1 MQRGLL
7 TGGASGWDAQHIA
20 SVATSPVGASL
31 LAIAV
36 GHFEKVLDVPP
47 SSRASSLPHLICGA
61 LHLCPPRPSRGKYAT
76 RLAWALKKA

>member
-1 MQRGLL
+1 MLAARDTHTLL
-7 TGGASGWDAQHIA
+7 PLPQ
-20 SVATSPVGASL
+20 VPVGASL

-61 LHLCPPRPSRGKYAT
+61 PPICVHPWPSRGKYAT